1 MRIAIW
7 LLCLCLLLIAD
18 LGAALAQNEPAS
30 PPSAEDWQPQ
40 AELERLVQATPP
52 PQLQRL
58 WQVKP
63 LRFNVQ
69 GIAISGDGQRLLSFG
84 SQHCHIWD
92 ADTGRI
98 IGRLRQDPGSHIQ
111 CGALSEHGDFA
122 IIGLKSGGAIV
133 LDDTGEIIFRHTA
146 PQGEVT
152 DVAISRDGEW
162 AGIGDSQNV
171 FHRYPLRGGQGNT
184 IRVLD
189 SPPRRPDECGAIS
202 PSGRGWLHTNRE
214 TKDAISLN
222 FLGEGKVGFKFNGFP
237 NARTVALTD
246 RFAAG
251 IEYNG
256 RVVLANNN
264 ATTSYPLV
272 FAPFRACQAALADN
286 EEELRSVT
294 YNGWLDFRLLR
305 YPQFPM
311 LAKFDRAEEAFIGEA
326 AICPTRL
333 RIGTI
338 SNGGIALWDSPER
351 PTCDGWR
358 FVTTIHKLVRNK
370 QFDRLESLAKLLQ
383 ADPEPFPWDPEVP
396 KYVTLQ
402 NTVLK
407 YPSVLETAVR
417 GDPAPALD
425 EWLAQD
431 PKSPTARLFHAVVL
445 LRRGWEK
452 RGTGFAGTVTEEGWK
467 EFHALVRQAHETVQP
482 LLAEAEAPPEAF
494 ATLFEV
500 AKAESWEGTEFRP
513 YLEQFLERHAAYI
526 SPHRAVAEK
535 MLPRWG
541 GEPRDSVN
549 YADDVARRL
558 GGETG
563 EMMYARIALHLFR
576 FHNRTE
582 FWDLTGFD
590 YERVQ
595 RALEQGLLAKP
606 KESYAAS
613 EGLMLAHLQ
622 KDETR
627 QAFYRDYLN
636 EHDLAPHATAF
647 FYATHFEFPLDS
659 PLKGRNN

>member
-7 LLCLCLLLIAD
+7 LSCLCLLLV
-18 LGAALAQNEPAS
+18 LGSGAALAQDEPAS
-30 PPSAEDWQPQ
+30 AQPAEDWQPQ
-40 AELERLVQATPP
+40 VELERLVQATPP
-52 PQLQRL
+52 LQLKRL

-63 LRFNVQ
+63 VGFNAA
-69 GIAISGDGQRLLSFG
+69 GIAISADGQRLLTFG
-84 SQHCHIWD
+84 SQHCHFWD
-92 ADTGRI
+92 AQTGRI
-98 IGRLRQDPGSHIQ
+98 VGRLRQDPGSQIK

-133 LDDTGEIIFRHTA
+133 LADTGEIVFRHTA
-146 PQGEVT
+146 PQGAVT

-162 AGIGDSQNV
+162 VAIGESQNV

-189 SPPRRPDECGAIS
+189 SPPRRADECGAIS
-202 PSGRGWLHTNRE
+202 PSGRAWLHTNRE
-214 TKDAISLN
+214 TKDAVSVN
-222 FLGEGKVGFKFNGFP
+222 FVGEGKVGFKLSGFP
-237 NARTVALTD
+237 DARTVAVTD

-251 IEYNG
+251 IEFNG
-256 RVVLANNN
+256 RIVLANNN
-264 ATTSYPLV
+264 ATTAFPLV

-294 YNGWLDFRLLR
+294 HNGWLDFRLLR
-305 YPQFPM
+305 YPKFPM
-311 LAKFDRAEEAFIGEA
+311 LAKFNRDQESFVSEA

-333 RIGTI
+333 RIGTM
-338 SNGGIALWDSPER
+338 SDGGIAVWDCPER
-351 PTCDGWR
+351 PACDGWR
-358 FVTTIHKLVRNK
+358 FVTTIHKLLRNK
-370 QFDRLESLAKLLQ
+370 QFDRLDSLAKLLQ
-383 ADPEPFPWDPEVP
+383 GDPEPFPWDPEVP

-402 NTVLK
+402 NTVLT
-407 YPSVLETAVR
+407 YPSAMETSVR
-417 GDPAPALD
+417 GNPAPALD
-425 EWLAQD
+425 EWLAHNPQ
-431 PKSPTARLFHAVVL
+431 SPTARLFQAVVL

-452 RGTGFAGTVTEEGWK
+452 RGTGFADTVTDEGWK
-467 EFHALVRQAHETVQP
+467 EFHALVRQAHQTIQP
-482 LLAEAEAPPEAF
+482 LLAEAEPPPEAF

-541 GEPRDSVN
+541 GGPRDAAT

-558 GGETG
+558 GGEAG
-563 EMMYARIALHLFR
+563 EMMYARIALYLFR
-576 FHNRTE
+576 FHDRTE

-595 RALEQGLLAKP
+595 RALEQRLQARP

-613 EGLMLAHLQ
+613 EGLVLAHLR
-622 KDETR
+622 KDEPR

-647 FYATHFEFPLDS
+647 FYSTHFEFPLDS